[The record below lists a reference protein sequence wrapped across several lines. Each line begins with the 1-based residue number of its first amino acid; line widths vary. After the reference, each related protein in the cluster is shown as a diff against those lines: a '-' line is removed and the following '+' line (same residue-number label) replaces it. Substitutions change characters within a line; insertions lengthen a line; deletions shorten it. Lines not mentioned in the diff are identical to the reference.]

1 MLRIALL
8 VVCLTTLGALGCKES
23 KETAARTR
31 VALGGGP
38 TRTPRTTPTVRVF
51 HGLDLTTAPR
61 TTDASAL
68 PDIWEERPAGS
79 KSYEIRKD
87 VVCVYQSLDGTVY
100 HVPDKSRFY
109 IQSDPMGSSTM
120 TFFGPFEGDPAKS
133 LTLDSGKAA
142 KPIAPAK

>member
-8 VVCLTTLGALGCKES
+8 VICLTALGALGCKES

-31 VALGGGP
+31 VALGVP
-38 TRTPRTTPTVRVF
+38 STRTPRTTPTVQVF

-61 TTDASAL
+61 TTRSSDL
-68 PDIWEERPAGS
+68 PDIWEERPEGS

-87 VVCVYQSLDGTVY
+87 VICVYSGLDGTVY

-120 TFFGPFEGDPAKS
+120 TFFGPFIGDPAKI
-133 LTLDSGKAA
+133 LKLDSEKAA